1 MMGVRDICNLWLRRA
16 KRHDGQAGLT
26 LIEVMASVVMIAL
39 AGTAALLAVGGAQAG
54 TLKMAQYDQA
64 LGLATTIAEE
74 IKDRPQNII
83 GWVIEVPGDALGNE
97 AQSSIILIV
106 PPPGITFSWTYPL
119 YNGFQC
125 TISSNATNNSANV
138 DYKVQVQ
145 TPQGLTATVTA
156 PVLPSS

>member
-1 MMGVRDICNLWLRRA
+1 MLIDRIRNAWRA
-16 KRHDGQAGLT
+16 NNCEAEAGLT

-125 TISSNATNNSANV
+125 TISSNATSNSANV

>member
-1 MMGVRDICNLWLRRA
+1 MHGIRGVWLRRA
-16 KRHDGQAGLT
+16 GRRDGQAGLT
-26 LIEVMASVVMIAL
+26 LIEVMASVAIIAL
-39 AGTAALLAVGGAQAG
+39 AGTAALLAIGGAQAG
-54 TLKMAQYDQA
+54 SLKMAQYDQA

-97 AQSSIILIV
+97 SQSSIVLIV

-119 YNGFQC
+119 YNGLRC
-125 TISSNATNNSANV
+125 TISSSATNNAASV